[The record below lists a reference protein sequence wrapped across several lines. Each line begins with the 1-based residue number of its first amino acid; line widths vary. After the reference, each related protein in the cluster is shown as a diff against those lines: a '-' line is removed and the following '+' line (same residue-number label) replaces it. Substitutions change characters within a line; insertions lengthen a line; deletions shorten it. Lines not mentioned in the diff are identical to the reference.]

1 MSIFAPVTSLSKT
14 EVKCMVATHARSRL
28 TQSWY
33 PLGAALRRPVV
44 NVQGQMAGRW
54 SKACQYQCFA
64 GRGLCRAGR
73 KGTHLLVLECV
84 QPGIKFLLLEAQ
96 VVHLVKLFGVLLR
109 LHHQVPAHLSNL
121 FLPRWEGG
129 RTEGVSLGGIKE
141 KRASSW
147 VKTMG
152 TSLKV
157 ECFSNSD

>member
-1 MSIFAPVTSLSKT
+1 MSRGRWQGGGP
-14 EVKCMVATHARSRL
+14 
-28 TQSWY
+28 
-33 PLGAALRRPVV
+33 RPVE
-44 NVQGQMAGRW
+44 
-54 SKACQYQCFA
+54 YQRFA